1 MPRAAINLGVV
12 DKVVPLPRVADAI
25 LDALEHKPA

>member
-12 DKVVPLPRVADAI
+12 DQVVPLPRIADAI
-25 LDALEHKPA
+25 LDAVERKPA